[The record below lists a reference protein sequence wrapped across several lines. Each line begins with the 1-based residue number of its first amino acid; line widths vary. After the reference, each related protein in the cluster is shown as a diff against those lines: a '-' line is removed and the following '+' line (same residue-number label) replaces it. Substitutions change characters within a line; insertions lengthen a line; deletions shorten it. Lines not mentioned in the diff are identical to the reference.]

1 MDLMAR
7 SIAFGA
13 AALCAATMGYAIQRG
28 ATCTVAAVDEIV
40 TQRGASRL
48 VALLEASL
56 WVAVGLAIAQ
66 RLGWIA
72 QLPMAYGLT
81 GWTIA
86 GAALL
91 GLGAWIAGACVFGA
105 IARLGSGEWA
115 YLATPVGFY
124 LGCASAARLFCAAA
138 PQARAAGVE
147 PNAAPTPL
155 VIALAAFFVWRAL
168 RLAWRRAWTPHAA
181 TLVIGAAFA
190 VLLVLAGTWA
200 YTDVLA
206 ELARGT
212 VRGVATRG
220 LLVLGLL
227 GGAIAGGWRAGRLHW
242 QPPTLRALV
251 RCLAGGALMGW
262 GSLLIPGSNDGL
274 ILVGMPLLRP
284 YAWAAFATMCLVI
297 AAAGALQRCVPARA
311 SRIDACADGCGLTS
325 E

>member
-40 TQRGASRL
+40 TQRGVSRL

-56 WVAVGLAIAQ
+56 WVAAGLAIAQ

-72 QLPMAYGLT
+72 QLPVAYGLT

-91 GLGAWIAGACVFGA
+91 GLGAWTAGACVFGA

-115 YLATPVGFY
+115 YLATPLGFY
-124 LGCASAARLFCAAA
+124 LGCASVAAVFGAAM
-138 PQARAAGVE
+138 PQAGAAGAE
-147 PNAAPTPL
+147 PNAVPTLL
-155 VIALAAFFVWRAL
+155 VVALAALLVWRAL
-168 RLAWRRAWTPHAA
+168 LLAWRRAWTPHAA

-212 VRGVATRG
+212 VHGVTTRV

-227 GGAIAGGWRAGRLHW
+227 GGAIAGGWRAGRLRW
-242 QPPTLRALV
+242 QLPTLRALA
-251 RCLAGGALMGW
+251 RCLAGGVLMGW

-297 AAAGALQRCVPARA
+297 AAAGVLRRTV
-311 SRIDACADGCGLTS
+311 
-325 E
+325 